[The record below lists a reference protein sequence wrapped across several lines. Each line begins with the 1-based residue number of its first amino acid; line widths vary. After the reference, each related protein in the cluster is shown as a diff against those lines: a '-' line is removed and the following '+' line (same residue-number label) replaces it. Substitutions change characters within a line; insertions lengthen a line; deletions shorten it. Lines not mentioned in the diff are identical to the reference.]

1 MSSRTNEYVSL
12 HNSTVWNQSDEKW
25 YFVVTDVIQVLTDTP
40 NPSDY
45 IKKMRKRDEELS
57 KGWGQ
62 FVTPLSVV
70 TTGGK
75 QKLNCASAKGL
86 RDYPLISIEA
96 APPYSVSM
104 HNNDMPPIPELS

>member
-1 MSSRTNEYVSL
+1 M
-12 HNSTVWNQSDEKW
+12 
-25 YFVVTDVIQVLTDTP
+25 LTDTP

-96 APPYSVSM
+96 APPYSVSL
-104 HNNDMPPIPELS
+104 HNNEMPPIPELSKNQQVWVSHKPLLIHFDCSTVGSKL

>member
-1 MSSRTNEYVSL
+1 
-12 HNSTVWNQSDEKW
+12 
-25 YFVVTDVIQVLTDTP
+25 
-40 NPSDY
+40 
-45 IKKMRKRDEELS
+45 MRKRDEELS

-86 RDYPLISIEA
+86 LRLPTHFD
-96 APPYSVSM
+96 
-104 HNNDMPPIPELS
+104 

>member
-1 MSSRTNEYVSL
+1 MGKIKLFKSKQIRM
-12 HNSTVWNQSDEKW
+12 VWNEADEKW
-25 YFVVTDVIQVLTDTP
+25 YFVVEDVFQVLTDTP

-62 FVTPLSVV
+62 LVTPLSVD

-75 QKLNCASAKGL
+75 QKLNCANAKGL
-86 RDYPLISIEA
+86 NRV
-96 APPYSVSM
+96 YSM
-104 HNNDMPPIPELS
+104 ITAGNKFGFI